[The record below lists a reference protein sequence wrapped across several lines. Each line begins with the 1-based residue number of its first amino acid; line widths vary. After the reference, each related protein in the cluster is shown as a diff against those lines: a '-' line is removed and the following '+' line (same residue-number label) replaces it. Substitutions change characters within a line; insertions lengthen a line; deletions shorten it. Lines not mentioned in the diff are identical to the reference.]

1 MKFLYKKEIVTCSE
15 MKALEKAAD
24 EAGLSY
30 YQMMENAGTRAAELI
45 LQHHGQ
51 TENALVF
58 CGKGNNGGDG
68 FVVARKLREAGVHTQ
83 VILVEGPPATN
94 DAKTNYQLIR
104 EHMPIL
110 TAQDIL
116 HIQETDLVV
125 DAIYG
130 TGFHGQL
137 RYPADRIITRIN
149 ESNADVAALD
159 IPSGLSGDMKTGE
172 APGICVKANLTIPFH
187 ARKPIHCHEA
197 AAQFMGMVV
206 SADLGIGKILGDR

>member
-51 TENALVF
+51 TENALIF

-110 TAQDIL
+110 TAHDIC
-116 HIQETDLVV
+116 IFKRRT
-125 DAIYG
+125 
-130 TGFHGQL
+130 
-137 RYPADRIITRIN
+137 
-149 ESNADVAALD
+149 
-159 IPSGLSGDMKTGE
+159 LSLM
-172 APGICVKANLTIPFH
+172 P
-187 ARKPIHCHEA
+187 
-197 AAQFMGMVV
+197 FMGQA
-206 SADLGIGKILGDR
+206 STDSFAIRQTES